1 MKKKLFALFMILAL
15 LVCLL
20 PAAALAAPSVN
31 LERLADFTEQEDPAE
46 EAEAGSSP
54 EDAEAAE
61 DALPAETEEEE
72 AFFQEGSE
80 ELPSEDALPSPS
92 ASQTNPTP
100 EETEAA
106 AALADL
112 IEPDG
117 ETEPAEAPEKDYVT
131 ANADQVLYAYEGMT
145 VFNNAGVVY
154 SNLAVV
160 YNNGGTVY
168 SNEGTV
174 YNNGGIVYANGGTVY
189 NNAGTVYN
197 NGALIF
203 GFGGDVADSVIFG
216 CYELK
221 FADYYEPFIELD
233 GANIEPG
240 SEKMLVSEDGICR
253 ISPAPGYRIA
263 GAETNAG
270 VITRDEE
277 DGSMLLSEVDADV
290 TLTLSIQTESPAF
303 DLESGTYAEEKS
315 VSICGPEGSRIYYT
329 LDGSLPTEESG
340 TLYEAPIA
348 VSESTVVTAIAVSDN
363 VLPSEPA
370 VLNLSFL
377 LFTAPEFDAVDAG
390 YARQSARPVIVE
402 NDSALPAVIASAEL
416 VGENTEAFTLSST
429 SGKTV
434 PAGKINNSTW
444 SVRPVTE
451 LAPGTYQAAVVF
463 TLDSGETV
471 EVPVTFTV
479 NEKGEA

>member
-46 EAEAGSSP
+46 EADAGSSP

-221 FADYYEPFIELD
+221 FADYYEPFIEL
-233 GANIEPG
+233 
-240 SEKMLVSEDGICR
+240 DGICR